1 MRESERETSLFTVL
15 SHTARTPADEQANCY
30 LS

>member
-15 SHTARTPADEQANCY
+15 SHITRTPADEQANCY